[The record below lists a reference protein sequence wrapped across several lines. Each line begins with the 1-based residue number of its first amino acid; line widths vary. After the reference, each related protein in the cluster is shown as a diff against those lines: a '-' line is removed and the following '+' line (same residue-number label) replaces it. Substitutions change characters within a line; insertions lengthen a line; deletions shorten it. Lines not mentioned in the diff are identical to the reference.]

1 MEHDRMDPDGILG
14 DGVRTDPVASRLS
27 IYAEVRAQ
35 LAAFDE
41 PVLIHAGHPHERL
54 FIAALDGTGN
64 DAIHDPEHATNV
76 ALVARQVGQAGNVR
90 IGFGYVPGPGTEQH
104 GVISPAMDNMRG
116 NTVDERAEEMYRQLI
131 ERAKQWRREDP
142 DVQISVASVSFS
154 RGSEEAALFARLV
167 EERGIQDPAG
177 ARYTC
182 DSHHQIKHVEYTRP
196 PLVPPH
202 QVAQAVAMFDPVGT
216 GSAMAMDRRLPP
228 SVISGI
234 QFIAMDEHRGLFKSD
249 RIIDPGI
256 TPDGRFAGIYVP
268 GAHSDVGGSY
278 HRDGL
283 SIRSGNL
290 AVDYLNGLSDTPF
303 LAKTAEPDDPR
314 RNVVHHS
321 QEGLLLYRLWP
332 RIDRLQPGGYNEREV
347 SRHAM
352 TRVPDAYNAEPRN
365 EALNRQFE
373 RQAMPDGP
381 VPGALQAPHDT
392 TRSELDQW
400 IDRMYLASQNPD
412 NAAWDLAQHEV
423 AKTYLRT
430 PDGQQFQQQ
439 ADRLNATWD
448 MQLLAQQQAVQRAT
462 PQAQGFSR

>member
-1 MEHDRMDPDGILG
+1 
-14 DGVRTDPVASRLS
+14 
-27 IYAEVRAQ
+27 
-35 LAAFDE
+35 
-41 PVLIHAGHPHERL
+41 
-54 FIAALDGTGN
+54 
-64 DAIHDPEHATNV
+64 
-76 ALVARQVGQAGNVR
+76 
-90 IGFGYVPGPGTEQH
+90 
-104 GVISPAMDNMRG
+104 
-116 NTVDERAEEMYRQLI
+116 
-131 ERAKQWRREDP
+131 
-142 DVQISVASVSFS
+142 
-154 RGSEEAALFARLV
+154 
-167 EERGIQDPAG
+167 
-177 ARYTC
+177 
-182 DSHHQIKHVEYTRP
+182 
-196 PLVPPH
+196 
-202 QVAQAVAMFDPVGT
+202 
-216 GSAMAMDRRLPP
+216 
-228 SVISGI
+228 
-234 QFIAMDEHRGLFKSD
+234 
-249 RIIDPGI
+249 
-256 TPDGRFAGIYVP
+256 
-268 GAHSDVGGSY
+268 
-278 HRDGL
+278 L

-352 TRVPDAYNAEPRN
+352 ARVPDAYNAEPRN

-381 VPGALQAPHDT
+381 VPGALQATHDT

-462 PQAQGFSR
+462 QRGAINRCGDSLCARVGRKPRRFGKDGQYVLLED